1 MSDHHSFGLQACGG
15 DTERHFGSM
24 SEAPPPP
31 PADTAAALAAARPP
45 TLREWVRTHDES
57 WLFVILYLGMAVG
70 LSVFVSLFWLVV
82 VAGLHFGLELVRQ
95 RHYREGGRSV
105 FLHALWEVKLDVGLV
120 LLALMLV
127 LYIEV
132 VLGILGV
139 QSAARAVAVTRASA
153 RIGTRAAAW
162 ERTLRTVLLTFDEM
176 IRIGHAG
183 ILMSRRKRRGKAPT
197 ATSTGEASGDA
208 GEATPAPPATERVGP
223 LPDAWSLRWKTSDRI
238 GMALVVAGVFLIV
251 AAPLLTP
258 HDWGTAAQALAEE
271 LRPFPGS

>member
-1 MSDHHSFGLQACGG
+1 
-15 DTERHFGSM
+15 M
-24 SEAPPPP
+24 SEAPPPT
-31 PADTAAALAAARPP
+31 PADTPAEAAARPP

-57 WLFVILYLGMAVG
+57 WIFVTLYLGMAVG

-95 RHYREGGRSV
+95 RDYREGGRSV

-139 QSAARAVAVTRASA
+139 QSAARAAAVTRAGA

-183 ILMSRRKRRGKAPT
+183 ILMSRRRQKGKASP
-197 ATSTGEASGDA
+197 AAEGD
-208 GEATPAPPATERVGP
+208 TAPPGVSAPPDPGTLRFGP

-238 GMALVVAGVFLIV
+238 GMALVVVGFLLIV

-258 HDWGTAAQALAEE
+258 HDWGTAAEALVEE
-271 LRPFPGS
+271 LRPFPTSDKEP